1 MTKRIFLSIFAAAV
15 SILAAAIVMIMW
27 VLYSYFSVIH
37 HDRLEEMTKITARS
51 VANEGMA
58 FFDGLSGIDYRI
70 TWINADGSVIF
81 DSVSGSQT
89 MENHSD
95 REEFI
100 EAVSDG
106 YGESSRYSSTL
117 TEKRMYS
124 VQKLPDNTVI
134 RLSASQYTVFSL
146 ILEMLL
152 PLTVIIGLAV
162 ALSLLLAYRLSKK
175 IVRPLNELDLDEPR
189 NNKAYSELSPLLDR
203 IESQQNELKDK
214 AASLRK
220 KQDELDT
227 ATRNM
232 AEGFVLL
239 NDRGIILSINDT
251 ASGLLSISSFAV
263 GKDIYVL
270 NTSPKLQKLLHDAQ
284 EGVRNETVIRLDG
297 LDHRFIASPV
307 FSDGRAA
314 GVALLILDITEKER
328 SEQLRREFTANV
340 SHEIKTPL
348 HSISGYAEIIRG
360 GLVKPDDVLEF
371 SDKIYSEAQRLIVLV
386 DDIIRLSRL
395 DEGEEELLFEETEL
409 LDTAKKAIIPL
420 EKTARDRKV
429 SITAA
434 GDIVTVFAVPQ
445 LVGVIIYNLCENAI
459 KYNRE
464 NGSVSVVVT
473 DHDEYAQVTVS
484 DTGIGIP
491 AEHLDRVFERFYRV
505 DKSRSKE
512 VGGTGLGLSIVKHS
526 AALLNAETE
535 ITSVVDGGT
544 SVTVRFP
551 KKPRQK
557 G

>member
-15 SILAAAIVMIMW
+15 SILTAAIVMIMW
-27 VLYSYFSVIH
+27 VLYSYFSVIN
-37 HDRLEEMTKITARS
+37 HDRLEEMTKITAHS

-89 MENHSD
+89 LENHSD

-124 VQKLPDNTVI
+124 AQKLPDNTVI
-134 RLSASQYTVFSL
+134 RLSVSQFTVFSL
-146 ILEMLL
+146 LPEMLL

-189 NNKAYSELSPLLDR
+189 NNTAYSELSPLLDR
-203 IESQQNELKDK
+203 IEAQQNELKDK

-239 NDRGIILSINDT
+239 NDSGIILSINDT
-251 ASGLLSISSFAV
+251 ASGLLAISSFGV
-263 GKDIYVL
+263 GKNIYSL
-270 NTSPKLQKLLHDAQ
+270 NTSPKLQKLLRDAQ
-284 EGVRNETVIRLDG
+284 EGVRGETVIQLDG

-307 FSDGRAA
+307 FSGGRTA

-348 HSISGYAEIIRG
+348 HAISGYAEIIRG
-360 GLVKPDDVLEF
+360 GFVKPDDVLEF
-371 SDKIYSEAQRLIVLV
+371 SDKIYSEAQRLTVLV

-395 DEGEEELLFEETEL
+395 DEGKEELLFEETEL
-409 LDTAKKAIIPL
+409 LAAAKKAIIPL
-420 EKTARDRKV
+420 EKAARDRKV

-434 GDIVTVFAVPQ
+434 GDTVTVFSVPQ

-505 DKSRSKE
+505 DKSRSKQ

-526 AALLNAETE
+526 ASLLNAETE

-551 KKPRQK
+551 KKPR
-557 G
+557 

>member
-1 MTKRIFLSIFAAAV
+1 MTRRIFLSIFLAAI
-15 SILAAAIVMIMW
+15 SILAAAIVMIMS
-27 VLYSYFSVIH
+27 VLYSYFSAIH
-37 HDRLEEMTKITARS
+37 HDRLEEMTKIAAYS
-51 VANEGMA
+51 AANEGKD
-58 FFDGLSGIDYRI
+58 FFDGVADMDYRI

-81 DSVSGSQT
+81 DSKSGSDT

-100 EAVSDG
+100 EAMSGG
-106 YGESSRYSSTL
+106 YGESSRNSSTL
-117 TEKRMYS
+117 TEKLIYS
-124 VQKLPDNTVI
+124 AQRLPDNTVI
-134 RLSASQYTVFSL
+134 RLSCSQYTVLSL
-146 ILEMLL
+146 LLEMLF
-152 PLTVIIGLAV
+152 PLTVIIALAV

-175 IVRPLNELDLDEPR
+175 IVRPLNELDLDEPK
-189 NNKAYSELSPLLDR
+189 NNTAYSELSPLLDR
-203 IESQQNELKDK
+203 IEAQQNELKDK

-232 AEGFVLL
+232 SEGFVLL
-239 NDRGIILSINDT
+239 NDRGIILSINET
-251 ASGLLSISSFAV
+251 ASKLLTISCFGV
-263 GKDIYVL
+263 GKDIYAL
-270 NTSPKLQKLLHDAQ
+270 NTSEKLRELLLDAQ
-284 EGVRNETVIRLDG
+284 QGVRGETVIQIDG

-307 FSDGRAA
+307 LSDGRTA

-328 SEQLRREFTANV
+328 SEQLRRQFTANV

-348 HSISGYAEIIRG
+348 HSISGYAELMRG
-360 GLVKPDDVLEF
+360 GIVKPDDVLDF
-371 SDKIYSEAQRLIVLV
+371 SDRIYSEAQRLIVLV

-395 DEGEEELLFEETEL
+395 DEGEEVLISENIDL
-409 LDTAKKAIIPL
+409 LDTARNAITPL
-420 EKTARDRKV
+420 EKVAKDNK
-429 SITAA
+429 
-434 GDIVTVFAVPQ
+434 VTVSVSGDTVNITTVPQ
-445 LVGVIIYNLCENAI
+445 LVSVIIYNLCENAV

-464 NGSVSVVVT
+464 NGSVSVVVS

-535 ITSVVDGGT
+535 ISSVVDGGT

-551 KKPRQK
+551 KNRKK
-557 G
+557 